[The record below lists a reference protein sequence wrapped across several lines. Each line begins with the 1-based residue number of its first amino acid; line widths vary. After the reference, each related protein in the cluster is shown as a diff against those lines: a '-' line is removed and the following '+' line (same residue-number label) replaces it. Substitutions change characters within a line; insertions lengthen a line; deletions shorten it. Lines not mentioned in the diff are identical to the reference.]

1 MSFWDRVA
9 GRESPFIRK
18 DDAPSFQA
26 AAPSG
31 RGDADDYWYGPY
43 FAPSVTGLNVSAE
56 SAMRLSTVFRCVKVL
71 AGSIG
76 KLPLEIFRKL
86 PDGGRAKATNHPLWT
101 VLHDRPNNWMTS
113 IEFRMC
119 MQGHLALRGNAYAQI
134 VAGKRGPVDQLL
146 PIHPDRVKI
155 ERSKINSELLYKVS
169 MPSGAPQT
177 LMQEEVFHLRGYSFD
192 GIRGI
197 SPIDYQR
204 EAIGGGLAAQEFRNR
219 FFANDNTPG
228 GVVEH
233 PGRLSEPSAK
243 HLKESLADKH
253 GGVTNA
259 HSPMIL
265 EEGMKWTSVGITNRD
280 AQFLESCNFS
290 VLDVCRIFGVPPH
303 MVAQLDRA
311 TYSNI
316 EQQSLEFIR
325 DAIGE
330 YIALWE
336 QAISRDL
343 IIAPDTYF
351 AQFDLDSLL
360 RGDTLSRY
368 QAYHWSL
375 TDGWMNRNEVRAK
388 EGYNREEGLDDFLRQ
403 ANMAPGSSLS
413 ATPKSPSAPPSDRE
427 PDEDDPDAE
436 DEPAARA
443 RRLAATV
450 HDTRRRINEQREA
463 A

>member
-1 MSFWDRVA
+1 
-9 GRESPFIRK
+9 
-18 DDAPSFQA
+18 
-26 AAPSG
+26 
-31 RGDADDYWYGPY
+31 
-43 FAPSVTGLNVSAE
+43 
-56 SAMRLSTVFRCVKVL
+56 
-71 AGSIG
+71 
-76 KLPLEIFRKL
+76 
-86 PDGGRAKATNHPLWT
+86 
-101 VLHDRPNNWMTS
+101 
-113 IEFRMC
+113 
-119 MQGHLALRGNAYAQI
+119 
-134 VAGKRGPVDQLL
+134 
-146 PIHPDRVKI
+146 
-155 ERSKINSELLYKVS
+155 
-169 MPSGAPQT
+169 MPSGSPQT

-204 EAIGGGLAAQEFRNR
+204 ESIGGGLAAQEFRNR
-219 FFANDNTPG
+219 FFANDATPG
-228 GVVEH
+228 GVIH
-233 PGRLSEPSAK
+233 ASGKAIRGSAHK
-243 HLKESLADKH
+243 HIKESLADKH
-253 GGVTNA
+253 GGVSNA

-265 EEGMKWTSVGITNRD
+265 EEGMKWQPVGITNRD

-290 VLDVCRIFGVPPH
+290 VLDICRVFGVPPH

-343 IIAPDTYF
+343 IIAPDTYY

-360 RGDTLSRY
+360 RGDMQSRY
-368 QAYHWSL
+368 TSYHFAL

-388 EGYNREEGLDDFLRQ
+388 EGLNREDGLDDFLRQ
-403 ANMAPGSSLS
+403 ANMTLGVPLSSDPANTQMAPLD
-413 ATPKSPSAPPSDRE
+413 KE
-427 PDEDDPDAE
+427 PDEDDREPE
-436 DEPAARA
+436 DEPGARA

-450 HDTRRRINEQREA
+450 RDTRRRINEQREA